1 VHIVTDAAGRRLGV
15 AGAVIDL
22 AGTGPEQEP
31 PMGGLDP
38 DAPQW
43 SGTWETTA
51 TRLAIGHTASL
62 ADQSAPIVVRPED
75 ITDMPASGLSFA
87 EGRCRSCVAKVTMFH
102 PDADGTILFVLEHQ
116 QGCRTLRRLLA
127 AAGVS

>member
-1 VHIVTDAAGRRLGV
+1 
-15 AGAVIDL
+15 
-22 AGTGPEQEP
+22 
-31 PMGGLDP
+31 MGGLDP

-62 ADQSAPIVVRPED
+62 ADQSAPIVVHPED
-75 ITDMPASGLSFA
+75 ITGMPESGLSFM

-102 PDADGTILFVLEHQ
+102 PDADGTILVVLEHQ
-116 QGCRTLRRLLA
+116 RGCRTLRRLLA
-127 AAGVS
+127 AAGAP